1 MRAVCKT
8 LDAIDAAG
16 AAAGEPEL
24 AVLLVRESDGLP
36 GQGWWVG
43 QRVMRLGYDGPWT
56 GAPALAFVR
65 ELQEETFAWWRER
78 G

>member
-8 LDAIDAAG
+8 LDAIDEAG

-43 QRVMRLGYDGPWT
+43 QRVMQLGYDGPWT
-56 GAPALAFVR
+56 GAQALAFVR
-65 ELQEETFAWWRER
+65 RLQEETFAWWRER